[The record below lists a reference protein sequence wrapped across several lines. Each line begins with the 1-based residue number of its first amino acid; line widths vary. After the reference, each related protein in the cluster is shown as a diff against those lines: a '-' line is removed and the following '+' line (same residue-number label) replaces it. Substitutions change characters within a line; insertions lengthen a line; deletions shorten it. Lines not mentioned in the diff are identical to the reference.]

1 MNKKLEDY
9 RDNEAFKEYNQPFG
23 MPKDP
28 VDGEYAYK
36 TGFNL
41 AIALELPVKFA
52 KWLTFKYDFLSIP
65 NQSDKDYLK
74 CTKLREKIYD
84 SVGHYPSTKELY
96 TYWIENVFKI
106 NE

>member
-9 RDNEAFKEYNQPFG
+9 RDDEAFKEYAQPFG

-52 KWLTFKYDFLSIP
+52 QWKKDYPFDMKNRVLWMDIVAKVGHNSPSIP
-65 NQSDKDYLK
+65 
-74 CTKLREKIYD
+74 
-84 SVGHYPSTKELY
+84 ELY
-96 TYWIENVFKI
+96 TYYIENVWDIKK
-106 NE
+106 